1 MNTLPTEIIDCL
13 SKFLEKK
20 DIINCLT
27 VNKHCYS
34 IFIKYIYKE
43 ISIGWTHTLDQFMD
57 AFACSPRMKEAG
69 KYVQKF
75 SSISEGTF
83 DDYTLEYREEEFLDI
98 LVHLP
103 NIEEFTICPTYSLLE
118 LLTKTTKP
126 IFPNIKILNLN
137 VMRSFYLT
145 YLMDCFY
152 RFRSTLT
159 TISNY
164 YADYLP
170 CDASSD
176 KLVTYFGAFPRLNS
190 ITIGSLGINS
200 VPDDMIFTDLLEV
213 CPVLTHLV
221 FVCPAININDLCAQK
236 SFPQLKHL
244 ELDTCQ
250 LNFDTARS
258 LKNVCPQL
266 KSLRLKL
273 GDVDQQ
279 SLADILSWTK
289 SIDKLVINSTK
300 SNYMNIIDDFVRVQK
315 KRSEDRHESVIN
327 IASFGSPSDRKY
339 SFELSA
345 DYNPHTNIKT
355 IKLQVARLGL
365 FVFKYYPI
373 LERIGSTL
381 NKLEISVHGFEL
393 QHINQECPLLSEL
406 VLRSLTATT
415 KTSEQP
421 VINKHLT
428 RVTIDDIYP
437 TYSKFKEIVECCPN
451 IQHLYLS
458 NFNEPDKEIAVMDQD
473 VVYYIEIPVTSLKI
487 NISKEGHGEQNI
499 AVVKAL
505 DGVWIKSWRYCSQI
519 RGMVVTED
527 PLTISDIGPSMAS
540 PLYVL
545 ICNSVKHVSF
555 TKEQRKIYW

>member
-1 MNTLPTEIIDCL
+1 
-13 SKFLEKK
+13 
-20 DIINCLT
+20 
-27 VNKHCYS
+27 
-34 IFIKYIYKE
+34 
-43 ISIGWTHTLDQFMD
+43 MD

-83 DDYTLEYREEEFLDI
+83 NDYTLEYREEEFLDI

-118 LLTKTTKP
+118 LLTETTKP
-126 IFPNIKILNLN
+126 IFPNVKVLNLN
-137 VMRSFYLT
+137 VMRVHHLVN
-145 YLMDCFY
+145 LMDCFY

-170 CDASSD
+170 YDASSN
-176 KLVTYFGAFPRLNS
+176 KLVTYFGAFPQLSS
-190 ITIGSLGINS
+190 ITIGSFDNP
-200 VPDDMIFTDLLEV
+200 VPDNLIFTDILEV
-213 CPVLTHLV
+213 CPVLTHLK
-221 FVCPAININDLCAQK
+221 FVCSAININDLCAQK

-244 ELDTCQ
+244 ELGTDQ
-250 LNFDTARS
+250 LSLDTARS
-258 LKNVCPQL
+258 LNNFCPQL
-266 KSLRLKL
+266 KSLKLKVSN
-273 GDVDQQ
+273 VDQQ
-279 SLADILSWTK
+279 GMADILSQTK
-289 SIDKLVINSTK
+289 SIDKLVITSTEY
-300 SNYMNIIDDFVRVQK
+300 SNLDIINDFVRVQNN
-315 KRSEDRHESVIN
+315 RSKERHESVIN
-327 IASFGSPSDRKY
+327 IAIFGSISIRTPSLK
-339 SFELSA
+339 LSA
-345 DYNPHTNIKT
+345 EYNPHTNIKT
-355 IKLQVARLGL
+355 ITVHVVVYR
-365 FVFKYYPI
+365 VFDLRYLSF
-373 LERIGSTL
+373 LEIVGSTL
-381 NKLEISVHGFEL
+381 NKLECHSCEL
-393 QHINQECPLLSEL
+393 DLQRINQECPLLSEL
-406 VLRSLTATT
+406 VLRSQIVTT

-473 VVYYIEIPVTSLKI
+473 GVYYIEIPVTSLKI
-487 NISKEGHGEQNI
+487 NISKEGHGEKNI

-545 ICNSVKHVSF
+545 ICNSVKHVRF